1 MGGDVS
7 FLFFFL
13 QERLST
19 KTEREDFSE
28 VVFKLYTEAV
38 CIFRKQQNIAPVVTV
53 NANLILR
60 ISHIEGILLLDAF
73 NLIIAQKSAPSIPQR
88 FMINQSAFIQ
98 DIFIVR
104 RIKSIIA
111 DHKEDQQRPCDD
123 TDLKQRVKGY
133 RQYGYENNGN
143 DDKIHNL
150 LTGAK
155 VNFPLIYLLL
165 HGLPAPLVNSVRPQ
179 IKYNEIQG
187 P

>member
-1 MGGDVS
+1 
-7 FLFFFL
+7 
-13 QERLST
+13 
-19 KTEREDFSE
+19 
-28 VVFKLYTEAV
+28 
-38 CIFRKQQNIAPVVTV
+38 
-53 NANLILR
+53 
-60 ISHIEGILLLDAF
+60 
-73 NLIIAQKSAPSIPQR
+73 
-88 FMINQSAFIQ
+88 MINQSAFIQ

-155 VNFPLIYLLL
+155 VNFPLIYLLF